1 MVDLVK
7 LKGPKLD
14 DNVENTFRVA
24 RQNALNMKAT
34 GVIIMVIHD
43 EDQSIVYNVH
53 AQGLKNSQVIGYM
66 ELGKSQ
72 VYERMFDV

>member
-1 MVDLVK
+1 MADLVK

-43 EDQSIVYNVH
+43 GDESIFYNVH

-72 VYERMFDV
+72 VYERMLDV

>member
-1 MVDLVK
+1 MADLVK

-43 EDQSIVYNVH
+43 EEQSIVYNVY